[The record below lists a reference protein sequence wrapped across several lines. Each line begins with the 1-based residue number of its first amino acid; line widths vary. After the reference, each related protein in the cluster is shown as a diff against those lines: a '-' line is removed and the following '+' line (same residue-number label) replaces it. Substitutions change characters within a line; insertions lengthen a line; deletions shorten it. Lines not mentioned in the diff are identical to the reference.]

1 MSQHNVEIVRRA
13 VAAFNEMN
21 VLVGPDDPLPWLR
34 EFCDADVEIDLSRR
48 WIDPDIY
55 CGYEGFLRFRADY
68 SDAWESARFDIED
81 VIDAGDRVVLF
92 THNSGAARSGLR
104 LGVRVGHILTV
115 KAGKIVRWKYFGE
128 DRSACL
134 KAVGLEE

>member
-1 MSQHNVEIVRRA
+1 VSQENVEVVRRA
-13 VAAFNEMN
+13 IAAFNETNM
-21 VLVGPDDPLPWLR
+21 LVGSGDALPWLR

-55 CGYEGFLRFRADY
+55 QGYQDLLRFRAQY

-81 VIDAGDRVVLF
+81 VIDAGDRVVLS
-92 THNSGAARSGLR
+92 THKSGVARSGVR

-115 KAGKIVRWKYFGE
+115 KAGKIVRWQYFGE

-134 KAVGLEE
+134 KAVGQED

>member
-1 MSQHNVEIVRRA
+1 VSEENVEIVRRA
-13 VAAFNEMN
+13 IAAFNETNM
-21 VLVGPDDPLPWLR
+21 LVGSGDPLPWLR
-34 EFCDADVEIDLSRR
+34 EFCDADLELDLSRR

-55 CGYEGFLRFRADY
+55 RGYEGLLRFRAQY
-68 SDAWESARFDIED
+68 SDAWESARFDIEE

-92 THNSGAARSGLR
+92 THNTGVARSGVR

-115 KAGKIVRWKYFGE
+115 KARKIVRWQYFGE
-128 DRSACL
+128 DHSACL